1 MSNYS
6 TPNSKSN
13 FKIIAGNNK
22 APAERKVRVG
32 GVAPPTDMPAGEY
45 VTICEGAKV
54 DTKWGKSTAVVAF
67 RVADGKYFGVSLRA
81 FFKIDL
87 IGEVTTAGCRYNQ
100 LCEIALGRPVE
111 SGDDLHPS
119 RIFPGKTFKVLAR
132 YSSTTSDKRRLP
144 LDASIRKSASDLL
157 RVGTILE
164 LLEGGL

>member
-1 MSNYS
+1 MSNYAKP
-6 TPNSKSN
+6 TAKSN
-13 FKIIAGNNK
+13 LKIIAGNR
-22 APAERKVRVG
+22 APTERQVRVG
-32 GVAPPTDMPAGEY
+32 GVSPPADMPAGEY
-45 VTICEGAKV
+45 LTICEGAKV
-54 DTKWGKSTAVVAF
+54 DTKWGKPTAVVSF

-111 SGDDLHPS
+111 PGDDLHPS
-119 RIFPGKTFKVLAR
+119 RVFPGKTFKVLAR

-144 LDASIRKSASDLL
+144 LDSSIRKSASDTL

-164 LLEGGL
+164 LVEGGL